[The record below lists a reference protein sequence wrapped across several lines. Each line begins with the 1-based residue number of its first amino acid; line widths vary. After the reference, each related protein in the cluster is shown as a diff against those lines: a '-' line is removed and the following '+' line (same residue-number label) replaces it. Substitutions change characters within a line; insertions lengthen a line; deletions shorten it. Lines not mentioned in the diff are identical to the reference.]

1 MEEGLHGHTE
11 ALDASVQ
18 AVEAL
23 LNWPVD
29 GQVLIDPR
37 NPDGTEGW
45 PSRVR
50 RHTGKQVCLFHHIQ

>member
-11 ALDASVQ
+11 VLDAFVQ

-29 GQVLIDPR
+29 GQVLIAPW

-50 RHTGKQVCLFHHIQ
+50 GHMGR